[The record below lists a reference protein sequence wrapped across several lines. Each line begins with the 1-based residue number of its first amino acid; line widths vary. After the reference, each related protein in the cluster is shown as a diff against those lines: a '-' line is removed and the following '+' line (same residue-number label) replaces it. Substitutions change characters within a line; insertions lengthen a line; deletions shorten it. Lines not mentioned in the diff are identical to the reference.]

1 MWKGCPSDYLAPVDT
16 VAEESK
22 KVDDDMK
29 SPSESSYTPLDPPYV
44 PDESFSPPTR
54 RASTRSRKGTH
65 TPPRHVSEEASPTP
79 KNGSPAPPGGGGV
92 KAKEDLLL
100 EAELAEL
107 ALAEE
112 RLDKL
117 RTARDRRQKA
127 EEDFERLSRQYL
139 GEGARKKT
147 VMIDTVNSMR
157 AANNQPKISRKETT
171 SYSGPT
177 IDIMRSDP
185 RTKMTVD
192 RMLADDVHT
201 ISALSNS
208 TSRPQRGKP
217 RLKTPALPPSPQRD
231 GHSRVSRQSQ
241 ALGSPVTTAP
251 RETHYRWETG
261 VDRYGV
267 EYRSLVE
274 VTPVKSLA
282 SKKAR
287 TLIPLE
293 DGWVYDEEMGR
304 AYHANH
310 VSPNVSQSRRGVHSR
325 SALHPDRYRT
335 HSTPPRH
342 GRPVL
347 RSPHMERRN
356 QSDADR
362 YSSRVHLDF
371 NPPNEREGK
380 AISIADHAREL
391 PLECAK
397 SVTGRNINFAM
408 FMYGAVKELHSSR
421 IGATQPME
429 PGVLEAKLQ
438 HLLNVIHVTCLNS
451 TSSDF
456 KPTAWMVG
464 RTYNNLVQAK
474 VDSGRETWLDFDQL
488 HRGSPHASEMIAA
501 EREHR
506 SALADQLKTGKEA
519 KKVETGGKE
528 RKPLCTSWNNS
539 SVEGKCK
546 WEIEHPDT
554 KCNRAHYCS
563 YCEKKTGNSRTN
575 HQEKFCKRKQD
586 EDK

>member
-1 MWKGCPSDYLAPVDT
+1 MS
-16 VAEESK
+16 
-22 KVDDDMK
+22 
-29 SPSESSYTPLDPPYV
+29 
-44 PDESFSPPTR
+44 
-54 RASTRSRKGTH
+54 
-65 TPPRHVSEEASPTP
+65 
-79 KNGSPAPPGGGGV
+79 
-92 KAKEDLLL
+92 
-100 EAELAEL
+100 
-107 ALAEE
+107 
-112 RLDKL
+112 
-117 RTARDRRQKA
+117 
-127 EEDFERLSRQYL
+127 

-147 VMIDTVNSMR
+147 VMIETVNSMR
-157 AANNQPKISRKETT
+157 AGNNPPKLSRKETS
-171 SYSGPT
+171 SYNGPT

-185 RTKMTVD
+185 RTKVTVD
-192 RMLADDVHT
+192 RMVNNDVHT
-201 ISALSNS
+201 ISALSNG
-208 TSRPQRGKP
+208 TSRSQLGQP
-217 RLKTPALPPSPQRD
+217 RLKIPALPHTPQRD
-231 GHSRVSRQSQ
+231 GHSRVGRLGQV
-241 ALGSPVTTAP
+241 AGSPVTTAP

-304 AYHANH
+304 AYQAHH
-310 VSPNVSQSRRGVHSR
+310 FSPNVSQPRR
-325 SALHPDRYRT
+325 SALHLERYRT

-347 RSPHMERRN
+347 RSPQMERRN

-362 YSSRVHLDF
+362 YPSRVHLDF

-380 AISIADHAREL
+380 AITIADHARQL

-397 SVTGRNINFAM
+397 SVTGGSINFSM
-408 FMYGAVKELHSSR
+408 FMYGAIKELHSSR
-421 IGATQPME
+421 IGTTQPME

-474 VDSGRETWLDFDQL
+474 VDSGRETWLEFDQL

-506 SALADQLKTGKEA
+506 SALAEQLKTKKEP
-519 KKVETGGKE
+519 KKVDTGVKE

-539 SVEGKCK
+539 DVEGKCK
-546 WEIEHPDT
+546 WEVEHPDT

-575 HQEKFCKRKQD
+575 HQDKFCKRKQE